1 MKKYCCGYYYDGK
14 KRTEGFSAAQ
24 FMSRNSGVQLFKA
37 MPESHLENKSYT

>member
-24 FMSRNSGVQLFKA
+24 FMPRNSGVQLFKA